1 MKTKQDLF
9 MEWLA
14 DRVPSSSLSDYYFA
28 VTEIESFA
36 HKKKI
41 FSGSLYDVT
50 DSAVSG
56 KLVST
61 INADKI
67 FRFMH
72 KKQMKTI
79 VDLSQLFHKYTKES
93 ENSTKAT
100 INTAAEEAVEPSTE
114 GLPANVF
121 DNGDGGTSAV
131 IPEPDTDLFASDAK
145 SEESNMTSNDQPP
158 IIAEATSQEAVP
170 LSRDE
175 SGPTIEVTGGTGKSQ
190 NKTYYQDDMEHFF
203 LWLGKSSSLSLQ
215 ERKSIISALR
225 IAQMF
230 LQENISAEL
239 ALFSEDKSVVK
250 VSIYALLSNPEFKKK
265 NDERQGRYFEALKQL
280 QAYNSIPE
288 SAHDTDA
295 SSEDNE
301 SEDVISA
308 DITEMSNEAQ
318 TTKPLV
324 QEILIEHGIK
334 FWKTTKAYLFVESK
348 DMPDSVLKLV
358 RRAGNVTS
366 VTAGKRYGNKDCWR
380 IHLKDVADELEGKT
394 EDEDS
399 SEAKPENGKSI
410 AQDSTIATDTGSPA
424 VDPILTFLNN
434 MEIQYIDNRAK
445 KGRLWMLGDMSLKE
459 TAAWL
464 RKNGYSFVYC
474 YRGSKSTGWKSAW
487 YLDEGSK
494 ASVKVK
500 ADKPEQ
506 LEESIQLDASCASES
521 KLAPEVSQLLLDDD
535 MLLLRQELE
544 KQSILSLDRLKAI
557 NLWAF
562 MNRYALYNISQRLDI
577 YKRVLAKLNSLKE
590 VNRDNQYKLETR
602 TAVYYGDSPAE
613 AFARFCED
621 IAQKYPL
628 KIRSLLGAKYN
639 GQGSVVL
646 SRDDIKG
653 NGIKLMSPEAFIS
666 RELTTQAAVVYG
678 QWICKMCGDND
689 PPIQIVVPAKVPAG
703 KVEASVEQP
712 SNETE
717 RKSEVEGTKT
727 TEVPAEKPA
736 SKQEDVNSGDVAKAE
751 QLVLKADLDGMTIE
765 ELCEELH
772 TTMVATRKIASSAKH
787 IVQLGEKLI
796 HDEAFVD
803 WEDGADQIEKIL
815 DKLLDRNGGYVS
827 AAQLYE
833 FAHSEMQMFLNDN
846 DMDDVRLVY
855 DMAQHLF
862 EKVDYHGKHL
872 IFQSKSHI
880 SRSETAVTNVMDL
893 MRNFAKSQGGIFLE
907 SDLVQY
913 LQSVGVKTGNLRGLM
928 KVYTHPV
935 FMFYDKG
942 QFILGDSMKI
952 NQEWF
957 SAVSK
962 ALDNLFDDMGDHMVF
977 RDVQPWWFAQLPSL
991 PSGRPWTHLLLQSV
1005 LQHYSKQVGG
1015 AHTINAM
1022 SGQSADTIH
1031 AMLVSEGSE
1040 IQSFPDAV
1048 VAFLVDDRV
1057 DQREFEA
1064 EELRLLL
1071 VQRGLVAGNELIWN
1085 MPKALANDSRF
1096 AWDAS
1101 GQKVTIKV

>member
-366 VTAGKRYGNKDCWR
+366 VTAVKRYGNKDCWR

-562 MNRYALYNISQRLDI
+562 MNRYALYNISQRLDM
-577 YKRVLAKLNSLKE
+577 
-590 VNRDNQYKLETR
+590 
-602 TAVYYGDSPAE
+602 
-613 AFARFCED
+613 
-621 IAQKYPL
+621 
-628 KIRSLLGAKYN
+628 RS
-639 GQGSVVL
+639 
-646 SRDDIKG
+646 I
-653 NGIKLMSPEAFIS
+653 
-666 RELTTQAAVVYG
+666 
-678 QWICKMCGDND
+678 W
-689 PPIQIVVPAKVPAG
+689 
-703 KVEASVEQP
+703 
-712 SNETE
+712 
-717 RKSEVEGTKT
+717 
-727 TEVPAEKPA
+727 
-736 SKQEDVNSGDVAKAE
+736 
-751 QLVLKADLDGMTIE
+751 
-765 ELCEELH
+765 
-772 TTMVATRKIASSAKH
+772 
-787 IVQLGEKLI
+787 
-796 HDEAFVD
+796 
-803 WEDGADQIEKIL
+803 
-815 DKLLDRNGGYVS
+815 
-827 AAQLYE
+827 
-833 FAHSEMQMFLNDN
+833 
-846 DMDDVRLVY
+846 
-855 DMAQHLF
+855 
-862 EKVDYHGKHL
+862 
-872 IFQSKSHI
+872 QSKM
-880 SRSETAVTNVMDL
+880 T
-893 MRNFAKSQGGIFLE
+893 
-907 SDLVQY
+907 
-913 LQSVGVKTGNLRGLM
+913 LQ
-928 KVYTHPV
+928 
-935 FMFYDKG
+935 
-942 QFILGDSMKI
+942 
-952 NQEWF
+952 
-957 SAVSK
+957 
-962 ALDNLFDDMGDHMVF
+962 
-977 RDVQPWWFAQLPSL
+977 
-991 PSGRPWTHLLLQSV
+991 SGRPNQTNQGLLL
-1005 LQHYSKQVGG
+1005 
-1015 AHTINAM
+1015 
-1022 SGQSADTIH
+1022 
-1031 AMLVSEGSE
+1031 
-1040 IQSFPDAV
+1040 
-1048 VAFLVDDRV
+1048 
-1057 DQREFEA
+1057 
-1064 EELRLLL
+1064 RL
-1071 VQRGLVAGNELIWN
+1071 
-1085 MPKALANDSRF
+1085 
-1096 AWDAS
+1096 
-1101 GQKVTIKV
+1101 

>member
-28 VTEIESFA
+28 VTEVESFA

-41 FSGSLYDVT
+41 FSGALYDVT
-50 DSAVSG
+50 DSTVSG
-56 KLVST
+56 KLVSA

-79 VDLSQLFHKYTKES
+79 VDLSQMFHKYTKES
-93 ENSTKAT
+93 ENAIKVTT
-100 INTAAEEAVEPSTE
+100 NTAAEEVIAPSAE
-114 GLPANVF
+114 DLPVVNA
-121 DNGDGGTSAV
+121 DNGNSATSAL
-131 IPEPDTDLFASDAK
+131 ILEPDTDSPVSDVEAN
-145 SEESNMTSNDQPP
+145 EDIMISNDQPS
-158 IIAEATSQEAVP
+158 IIPETASQEAAQLSHEETVP
-170 LSRDE
+170 D
-175 SGPTIEVTGGTGKSQ
+175 GEVTEETGKSQ
-190 NKTYYQDDMEHFF
+190 NKTYFQDDMEQFF
-203 LWLGKSSSLSLQ
+203 RWLGKDGSLSVQ

-250 VSIYALLSNPEFKKK
+250 VSIYALLSNPDFKKK
-265 NDERQGRYFEALKQL
+265 NEERQDRYFEALRKL
-280 QAYNSIPE
+280 KAYNSLSENASDLAVSPE
-288 SAHDTDA
+288 I
-295 SSEDNE
+295 SSP
-301 SEDVISA
+301 EDVIPA
-308 DITEMSNEAQ
+308 DIDETTDEAQ
-318 TTKPLV
+318 TTKPSV
-324 QEILIEHGIK
+324 QEILIEHGVK
-334 FWKTTKAYLFVESK
+334 FWKATKAYLFVECK
-348 DMPDSVLKLV
+348 DMPDTVLKLV

-366 VTAGKRYGNKDCWR
+366 VTAVKRYGNKDCWR
-380 IHLKDVADELEGKT
+380 IHLKDLAGELEEKA
-394 EDEDS
+394 EDENS
-399 SEAKPENGKSI
+399 SEVKPESGI
-410 AQDSTIATDTGSPA
+410 PTIQDTTIATDTSTSA
-424 VDPILTFLNN
+424 VDPILTFSNT

-445 KGRLWMLGDMSLKE
+445 EGRLWMLGDMSLKE

-487 YLDEGSK
+487 YLDESSK
-494 ASVKVK
+494 ASVKAGAVR
-500 ADKPEQ
+500 PE
-506 LEESIQLDASCASES
+506 LVEENKQLDTSSASES
-521 KLAPEVSQLLLDDD
+521 KLAPEVSQLLSDDD
-535 MLLLRQELE
+535 MLLLREELE

-562 MNRYALYNISQRLDI
+562 MNRYALYNISQRLDV
-577 YKRVLAKLNSLKE
+577 YKRVLIKLNSLNA
-590 VNRDNQYKLETR
+590 VNRDNQYKLETK
-602 TAVYYGDSPAE
+602 TAAYYGDSPAE

-646 SRDDIKG
+646 SRDDSKG
-653 NGIKLMSPEAFIS
+653 DGIKMMSPVAYIS
-666 RELTTQAAVVYG
+666 RDLTTQAAVVYG
-678 QWICKMCGDND
+678 QWICKICGDND
-689 PPIQIVVPAKVPAG
+689 PPIQIVAPAKMPVD
-703 KVEASVEQP
+703 KVETPADQP
-712 SNETE
+712 LNKDET
-717 RKSEVEGTKT
+717 KSETDSAETPKAPT
-727 TEVPAEKPA
+727 EKPI
-736 SKQEDVNSGDVAKAE
+736 SKQEDENTGDITKAE
-751 QLVLKADLDGMTIE
+751 QIVLKADLDGMTIE
-765 ELCEELH
+765 ELCEELR
-772 TTMVATRKIASSAKH
+772 TTMVATRKIVSSAKH
-787 IVQLGEKLI
+787 IVLLGEKLI

-862 EKVDYHGKHL
+862 DKVDYHGKHL
-872 IFQSKSHI
+872 VFQSKSHI

-991 PSGRPWTHLLLQSV
+991 PSGMPWTHLLLQSV

-1031 AMLVSEGSE
+1031 AMLASKSSE

-1057 DQREFEA
+1057 EQREFEA
-1064 EELRLLL
+1064 EELRQLL
-1071 VQRGLVAGNELIWN
+1071 VQRGLIAGNELIWN

>member
-9 MEWLA
+9 MEWLS

-41 FSGSLYDVT
+41 FAGSLYDVT

-100 INTAAEEAVEPSTE
+100 INTAAEEAAAPSTE
-114 GLPANVF
+114 GLPANDF

-175 SGPTIEVTGGTGKSQ
+175 SVPTIEVTGGTGKSQ
-190 NKTYYQDDMEHFF
+190 NKTYFQDDMEHFF

-288 SAHDTDA
+288 SALDIDA

-301 SEDVISA
+301 PEDVISA

-334 FWKTTKAYLFVESK
+334 FWKATKAYLFVESK

-358 RRAGNVTS
+358 RRAGNVAS
-366 VTAGKRYGNKDCWR
+366 VTAVKRYGNKDCWR

-399 SEAKPENGKSI
+399 SEAKPESGKSI

-445 KGRLWMLGDMSLKE
+445 EGRLWMLGDMSLKE

-494 ASVKVK
+494 ASAKVK

-506 LEESIQLDASCASES
+506 LEESIQLDTSCASES
-521 KLAPEVSQLLLDDD
+521 KLAPEVSQLLSDDD

-562 MNRYALYNISQRLDI
+562 MNRYALYSISQRLDI
-577 YKRVLAKLNSLKE
+577 YKRVLAKLNSLKA

-653 NGIKLMSPEAFIS
+653 NGIKMMSPEAFIS

-717 RKSEVEGTKT
+717 TKSEVEGTKT

-880 SRSETAVTNVMDL
+880 SRSETAVTNVLDL

-1031 AMLVSEGSE
+1031 AMLVSKSSE

-1057 DQREFEA
+1057 EQREFEA
-1064 EELRLLL
+1064 EELRQLL
-1071 VQRGLVAGNELIWN
+1071 VQRGLIAGNELIWN

-1101 GQKVTIKV
+1101 GQSVTIKV